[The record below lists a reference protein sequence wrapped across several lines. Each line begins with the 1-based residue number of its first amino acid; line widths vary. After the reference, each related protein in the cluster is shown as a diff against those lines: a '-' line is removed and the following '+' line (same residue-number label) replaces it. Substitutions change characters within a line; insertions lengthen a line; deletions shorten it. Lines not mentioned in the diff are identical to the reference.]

1 MMFYIVNHSNDP
13 YFNMAVEEYLLYE
26 LDLGEQ
32 YLMLWQNKPTVVV
45 GRNQNTWDE
54 VNLEFIKEHNVAVVR
69 RLTGG
74 GAVYHDQGNLNFTFV
89 SKNQRCGDYDFESF
103 MAPIV
108 NALKRMG
115 LAAAID
121 GRNDITIDGKK
132 VSGNSQYRQK
142 DSVIHH
148 GTLLFDVN
156 LDNLENSLKVS
167 HEKLAKRGV
176 SSVRSRVT
184 NIREIFPSPLKMDE
198 FKSLIKEALMLA
210 FGGEQGEHCL
220 TPADLRRI
228 EELKREKYETWK
240 WNFGLSPSY
249 NIKRSGLFPWGKLEI
264 LLDVRDG
271 VINECHIYGDF
282 FGRDDLVVL
291 DKSLENVPFQEEAIR
306 SALKSIEPEKYIPGL
321 SREVLCGLLF
331 K

>member
-1 MMFYIVNHSNDP
+1 MLYIVNDSHDP
-13 YFNMAVEEYLLYE
+13 YFNMAVEEYLLFE
-26 LDLGEQ
+26 LEISDH
-32 YLMLWQNKPTVVV
+32 YLTLWQNRPTVVV

-54 VNLEFIKEHNVAVVR
+54 VNLEFIEEHNVAVVR

-184 NIREIFPSPLKMDE
+184 NIREIFSSPLKMDE

-228 EELKREKYETWK
+228 EELKREKYETLE

-321 SREVLCGLLF
+321 SREVLCGLLS

>member
-54 VNLEFIKEHNVAVVR
+54 VNLEFIEEHNVAVVR

-89 SKNQRCGDYDFESF
+89 SKNQRCGNYDFGSF

-176 SSVRSRVT
+176 SSVRSRVA
-184 NIREIFPSPLKMDE
+184 NIKELLFSPLKMGE

-228 EELKREKYETWK
+228 EELKREKYETWD
-240 WNFGLSPSY
+240 WNFGASPSY
-249 NIKRSGLFPWGKLEI
+249 NIKKSERFPWGKLEI
-264 LLDVRDG
+264 LLNVRDG
-271 VINECHIYGDF
+271 VIAGCKIYGDF
-282 FGRDDLVVL
+282 FGREELIQL
-291 DKSLENVPFQEEAIR
+291 EKALENVPFQDEGIR
-306 SALKSIEPEKYIPGL
+306 SALNSIEPEKYIPGL
-321 SREVLCGLLF
+321 SREVLCDLLL